1 MRREKWETASTEEF
15 CYEEKGKSRVAAK
28 MRREIFSFVF
38 ILMEKITA
46 CYILL
51 GKMHQQGK
59 DFDIRGGRISG
70 AVILNRSKGGIF
82 DLH

>member
-1 MRREKWETASTEEF
+1 
-15 CYEEKGKSRVAAK
+15 
-28 MRREIFSFVF
+28 
-38 ILMEKITA
+38 MEKITA